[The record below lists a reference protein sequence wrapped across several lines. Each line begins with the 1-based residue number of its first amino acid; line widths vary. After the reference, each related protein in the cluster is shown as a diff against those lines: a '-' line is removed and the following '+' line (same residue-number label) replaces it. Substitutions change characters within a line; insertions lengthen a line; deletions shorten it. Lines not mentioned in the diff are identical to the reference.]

1 MRGGGGGSGRGTE
14 RGHEPPHLVAAV
26 QVHFLLLV
34 HAIERSLRGGRRHE
48 APAAYGCSA
57 RLPIPTASLIQS
69 RRHAVHKVQRVAR
82 CAADSR
88 AVTSKCGDHAA
99 LRLDVCL
106 PFHELSTL
114 VLASVL
120 LLCLLLSLP
129 YSFLGHR
136 IPRRPWLNDE
146 EGESGASRRGEKGVV
161 VDATCI
167 IGATNLLRQKMGC
180 APANLTHGANVAV
193 CVSKLR
199 WLTMGFV
206 NFNIVR
212 TCRRFQVP

>member
-48 APAAYGCSA
+48 APAAYGCST

-69 RRHAVHKVQRVAR
+69 RWHAVHKVQRVAR

-146 EGESGASRRGEKGVV
+146 EGESASRRGEKGVV
-161 VDATCI
+161 VDAYYMHNRSYKPFAPGNGLRARQSYSWRECRGVCI
-167 IGATNLLRQKMGC
+167 ETTMAHHGVRQLQHCSYM
-180 APANLTHGANVAV
+180 
-193 CVSKLR
+193 
-199 WLTMGFV
+199 
-206 NFNIVR
+206 
-212 TCRRFQVP
+212 